1 MAEFAARI
9 LKLVSE
15 PDYKPITLKAMSR
28 RFEVDPDDYADFRAT
43 VKGLV
48 KEGKL
53 DLAKDKKLRRP
64 EQSGLIVG
72 LFRRSSKGFGFVR
85 PHKSAERSPTR
96 SISRPRPVA
105 TPPAA
110 TRWPSRSPSDR
121 GGRG

>member
-1 MAEFAARI
+1 MPDFAARV

-28 RFEVDPDDYADFRAT
+28 RFEVDPDDYAEFRAT
-43 VKGLV
+43 VKRLV

-53 DLAKDKKLRRP
+53 DLAKDKTLRRP
-64 EQSGLIVG
+64 DRAGLVIGV
-72 LFRRSSKGFGFVR
+72 FRRSSKGFGFVR
-85 PHKSAERSPTR
+85 PHKSTSDVRADLHPAR
-96 SISRPRPVA
+96 RPAA

-110 TRWPSRSPSDR
+110 TRWPSRSPSGP

>member
-64 EQSGLIVG
+64 EQ
-72 LFRRSSKGFGFVR
+72 FRS
-85 PHKSAERSPTR
+85 
-96 SISRPRPVA
+96 
-105 TPPAA
+105 
-110 TRWPSRSPSDR
+110 
-121 GGRG
+121 